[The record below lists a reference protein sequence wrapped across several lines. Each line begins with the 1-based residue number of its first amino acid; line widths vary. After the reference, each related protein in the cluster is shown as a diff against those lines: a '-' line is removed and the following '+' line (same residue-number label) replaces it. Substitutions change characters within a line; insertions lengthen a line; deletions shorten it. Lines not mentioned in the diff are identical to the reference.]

1 MRTVSKISKVR
12 SKRPELCIDEEGPR
26 QPMSETSE
34 VEPSLPA
41 LNGRKV
47 KSSWAAPLINN
58 RGSKWRKS
66 KTKTRDPILPAPK
79 TDVVESRCADPLM
92 DKIKPG

>member
-12 SKRPELCIDEEGPR
+12 SKRPELCMDEEGPR
-26 QPMSETSE
+26 QPMSETKE

-47 KSSWAAPLINN
+47 KSSWTAPLINS
-58 RGSKWRKS
+58 RGSMWRKS
-66 KTKTRDPILPAPK
+66 KTKTRAPILPAK
-79 TDVVESRCADPLM
+79 TDVVESSWDDPLM